1 MKKLVASAAIAA
13 LLGSAAFAGVGLS
26 DAPKLSIGG
35 WGRGVWLTGN
45 GWNGE
50 TNDKGENDGNDIYTS
65 ATKSWGGTGPRVG
78 ANISLETDNI
88 GMFAE
93 FHAEEQCWSDY
104 RIWWSPVEQLKVFL
118 GTNPNHFRG
127 DAVYGMWDIYR
138 TGVVDRSW
146 KYDDCSSNSIKY
158 GSAQQ
163 QEEGWTFMSH
173 SCKGAQILATPI
185 EELKLVAAFEFPLS
199 KTGCYWSEDK
209 SVYVT
214 EPSSNVKNVFGRQS
228 TFAAAYNIEGIGTVK
243 AGLKEKDN
251 VTVKDGKEKAQNIL
265 NVAFDLTAVENLYL
279 SIGAFVPLV
288 QKTVASSV
296 ESNGEEIGWGN
307 QVNVFA
313 KYNMDALTISG
324 RIGTIIGTYDA
335 KTNNSETSGIEATD
349 GAFGFLVGAGV
360 EYKIMDSLSVIGE
373 VDYAN
378 GIYANR
384 STEDNMDVLDFGI
397 AVSKSYSNGKI
408 VAGFEGTTNNN
419 NAPVNAY
426 HTANNDDFGWCI
438 PVCFEYWF

>member
-1 MKKLVASAAIAA
+1 MKKLVATAAAAA
-13 LLGSAAFAGVGLS
+13 LLGTAAFAADV
-26 DAPKLSIGG
+26 KIGG

-45 GWNGE
+45 GQ
-50 TNDKGENDGNDIYTS
+50 NDAKDGNDIYTS

-78 ANISLETDNI
+78 MNFSVETENI
-88 GMFAE
+88 GVFTE
-93 FHAEEQCWSDY
+93 FHAEEQQFSDY
-104 RIWWSPVEQLKVFL
+104 RIWWSPVEQLKVFF

-146 KYDDCSSNSIKY
+146 KYDGRLDY

-173 SCKGAQILATPI
+173 SCKGTQILVTPI
-185 EELKLVAAFEFPLS
+185 EGLKLVAALEYPLTKEAS
-199 KTGCYWSEDK
+199 T
-209 SVYVT
+209 
-214 EPSSNVKNVFGRQS
+214 SSNVKNVLGRQS
-228 TFAAAYNIEGIGTVK
+228 KFAAAYDIEGVGTVK
-243 AGLKEKDN
+243 LGLDEKGQA
-251 VTVKDGKEKAQNIL
+251 TVKDGEEKAQNIL
-265 NVAFDLTAVENLYL
+265 NVAFDLTAVENLKL

-288 QKTVASSV
+288 QKTVASSID
-296 ESNGEEIGWGN
+296 SNGEEIGWGN
-307 QVNVFA
+307 QVNLFA
-313 KYNMDALTISG
+313 KYKADALTISG
-324 RIGTIIGTYDA
+324 RVGTIIGTYDSKVNA
-335 KTNNSETSGIEATD
+335 SEKSGIESTS

-360 EYKIMDSLSVIGE
+360 EYAIPSVEGLSIIGE

-384 STEDNMDVLDFGI
+384 STADNMDVVDFGI
-397 AVSKSYSNGKI
+397 AVSKSYANGKV

-426 HTANNDDFGWCI
+426 TTNKADDFGWCVPI
-438 PVCFEYWF
+438 CFEYWF